1 MSARFTDES
10 EDDHSRMVRVCRISR
25 LRMHA
30 IPAQTTKN
38 PTRNVPARIVRT
50 AACWTMSRMVM
61 VSCASAR
68 GYALGLTSA
77 MASVVTAAGEG
88 RLVRM
93 DQTKVLG
100 SFPVDRRRFDPHPRE
115 RRVFF
120 AGHARLT
127 RALLKTHVKLHCL
140 LLAQLRGD
148 RGRRLSSGLGGG
160 WAWT

>member
-1 MSARFTDES
+1 MSARFAFGE
-10 EDDHSRMVRVCRISR
+10 RRRPFANGAR
-25 LRMHA
+25 LPNFKTAYACDARANHEK
-30 IPAQTTKN
+30 PE
-38 PTRNVPARIVRT
+38 RGVPARIVRT

-88 RLVRM
+88 SLVRM

-100 SFPVDRRRFDPHPRE
+100 RPLSIGGDSIRTQE